1 MLTFKHFNDTGFIAH
16 MSEKKSNKNKEAVE
30 FFLKYPDKWHSYAN
44 DYITTD
50 IICRLVNLKILN
62 HNQYNQVKVNSFNAN
77 LYLKQA

>member
-1 MLTFKHFNDTGFIAH
+1 MITFKHYNDTGAKILIG
-16 MSEKKSNKNKEAVE
+16 SNKTKSAIK

-62 HNQYNQVKVNSFNAN
+62 HNQYNQVKVNPFNAN
-77 LYLKQA
+77 LYLKQT